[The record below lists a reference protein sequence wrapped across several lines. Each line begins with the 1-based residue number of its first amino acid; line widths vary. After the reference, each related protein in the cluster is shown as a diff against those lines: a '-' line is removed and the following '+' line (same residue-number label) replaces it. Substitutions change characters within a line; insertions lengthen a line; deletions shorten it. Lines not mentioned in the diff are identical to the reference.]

1 MNQDCLSEIG
11 NGMVTGKVGLAWVI
25 RSDADLMHLASEGD
39 FGAFSELL
47 VRHTGRIYDF
57 THGILGDDE
66 VSLQVVCDA
75 CVLAYLY
82 LGYADE
88 ALDATTW
95 FHLNTVR
102 ALITH
107 LEKRQDPKVQD
118 PKLEGVPVMAAPHG
132 FNGSA

>member
-1 MNQDCLSEIG
+1 MNRDCRSDG
-11 NGMVTGKVGLAWVI
+11 NGTATRGVGLAWAI

-47 VRHTGRIYDF
+47 VRHTSRIYDF
-57 THGILGDDE
+57 TQGILGNDE
-66 VSLQVVCDA
+66 ASLQVVCDA

-107 LEKRQDPKVQD
+107 LEKRQE
-118 PKLEGVPVMAAPHG
+118 PKLVDTPVMAAPHG
-132 FNGSA
+132 LNGAA